1 MIFSCTDVDALTNC
15 RSEILGFLRWGFLRF
30 YLFVIL
36 LFKLS
41 CISLV
46 SEQTSILIVVC
57 RFSPSHYL
65 PSVKKKTE
73 RERERNLRHKEK
85 TECICSTLTAINS
98 DSDQITWPA
107 PAPFTL
113 TSLLQSLVI
122 PPPPLQTTIAGCIC
136 YSSLQ
141 PFALKYPHH
150 YFSHQ
155 HYPPVNSRP
164 SLLKSSPYKS
174 NKPWTSFSFNPA
186 QTRK

>member
-15 RSEILGFLRWGFLRF
+15 RSGFLGFLRWGFLRF

-36 LFKLS
+36 LFKS
-41 CISLV
+41 SRISLV
-46 SEQTSILIVVC
+46 SEQTSIFICLSI
-57 RFSPSHYL
+57 FSQSFTF
-65 PSVKKKTE
+65 SWE
-73 RERERNLRHKEK
+73 REICVTKRK

-107 PAPFTL
+107 PAPFTP

-122 PPPPLQTTIAGCIC
+122 PPPPLQTTIAGCFC
-136 YSSLQ
+136 YSFPTLQ
-141 PFALKYPHH
+141 PIALKYPHH

-164 SLLKSSPYKS
+164 SLLKSSPHKS
-174 NKPWTSFSFNPA
+174 NKSWTSFSFNPA